1 MRQML
6 FGLALAGTMG
16 LGCASGDALAQTQTL
31 KIWGPEQITDPLIS
45 QLWNDLKADFEKQ
58 NPDVTVAF
66 TPPTGTITNGAV
78 QAAIQSSAGPD
89 LVITNSGIGRV
100 QIVAKAKLVQPL
112 TGYYE
117 SRGWKNQLY
126 PWLYAELKKQFG
138 GEIYEIPDGLD
149 VIGMF
154 YHKDMFEEKGWK
166 IPANYQDF
174 LKLLEEIKKARLQ
187 PITVGPRNNANGG
200 HLFGNLLQISA
211 GRETIGKV
219 LNNEASWTDPAV
231 LKGAERLRELVD
243 RGYVSRDMAAL
254 DLDAAAR
261 LFFTKRAAIMVAG
274 PWFTTNARRANFP
287 MDKAGYAPMPTDLG
301 AGESIPTGGV
311 GWSWMIPTTSK
322 QPDLALKWL
331 DFILSDE
338 VMMKRAQHASNWMVF
353 PRQLKSF
360 TPTQPILKSV
370 FEAADK
376 GVGYNPSVYMPGNV
390 LDAYL
395 QVIQGLIAAQIDAKT
410 GMDQL
415 KAQADRAAQAR

>member
-1 MRQML
+1 MRKTWL
-6 FGLALAGTMG
+6 GLALAGTIG
-16 LGCASGDALAQTQTL
+16 FCLASGGAQAQTL
-31 KIWGPEQITDPLIS
+31 KIWGPEQLTDPLVA
-45 QLWNDLKADFEKQ
+45 QLWNELKADFEKL
-58 NPDVTVAF
+58 NPGVTVTF
-66 TPPTGTITNGAV
+66 TPPTGTINTGAV
-78 QAAIQSSAGPD
+78 QAAIQSNAGPD
-89 LVITNSGIGRV
+89 LVLTNSGIGRV

-166 IPANYQDF
+166 IPATYQDF
-174 LKLLEEIKKARLQ
+174 LKLLEDIKKSGVQ

-211 GRETIGKV
+211 GKEMVGKA
-219 LNNEASWTDPAV
+219 LNNEAAWTDPAL

-243 RGYVSRDMAAL
+243 RGFVARDMAAL

-261 LFFTKRAAIMVAG
+261 LFFTRRAAIMVAG
-274 PWFTTNARRANFP
+274 PWFTTNARRANFS
-287 MDKAGYAPMPTDLG
+287 MDKAGYAPMPSDLG
-301 AGESIPTGGV
+301 SAESIPTGGV
-311 GWSWMIPTTSK
+311 GWSWMIPTTTK
-322 QPDLALKWL
+322 QQDLALKWL
-331 DFILSDE
+331 DFILSDA
-338 VMMKRAQHASNWMVF
+338 VMMKRAEHASSWMVY
-353 PRQLKSF
+353 PRQLKSL
-360 TPTQPILKSV
+360 TPPQPILKSV

-415 KAQADRAAQAR
+415 KAQAERAAQTR